1 MALWGRKSPGKPEQG
16 NGLPAEPQGH
26 EDAMPHPADPG
37 PAAGEPGIAPAHAG
51 EHAAPQQSAV
61 DPGQA
66 AGEATAEAA
75 LSQEEM
81 ERRAVASKRLL
92 MSFGEIVSVMM
103 RSPQFKAA
111 TLSDLEHLVVP
122 AVSSGQFL
130 VAEAQ
135 SKQNG
140 FITPVSV
147 ALWASVSDEVDQR
160 LSSNPDEPIKLAPDE
175 WRSGDNPWLI
185 ALAGDRRP
193 MNSLLKRLHETTF
206 KEKPLKVRTRG
217 EDGAFHVKSF
227 TPAAEA

>member
-1 MALWGRKSPGKPEQG
+1 MALWGRKPQQEQSAENHQPHAPSAPPEAV
-16 NGLPAEPQGH
+16 P
-26 EDAMPHPADPG
+26 
-37 PAAGEPGIAPAHAG
+37 PAADAELAAQPGMAETQQTDHATMAPEA
-51 EHAAPQQSAV
+51 AAP
-61 DPGQA
+61 GN
-66 AGEATAEAA
+66 A

-103 RSPQFKAA
+103 RSPQFKNA

-122 AVSSGQFL
+122 AVSSGQFI

-135 SKQNG
+135 SKENG

-160 LSSNPDEPIKLAPDE
+160 LGANPEEPIKLAPQE
-175 WRSGDNPWLI
+175 WKSGDNPWLI

-193 MNSLLKRLHETTF
+193 MNSLLRRLHETTF
-206 KEKPLKVRTRG
+206 KDKPLKVRTRG
-217 EDGAFHVKSF
+217 EDGSHHVKTF
-227 TPAAEA
+227 TPAAED